1 MGPARWPSQFSRA
14 AQLPAQ
20 LRVSASAHAPAH
32 LPALRRAP
40 RSRMA
45 LGLRPTR
52 QRRNPRSPRS
62 PQPRTLPA
70 TWAQG
75 VGARACSPAADS
87 PGPAVGLVSL
97 PRATEA
103 AILAEE
109 IAGLPTQARTPMRP
123 AAL

>member
-1 MGPARWPSQFSRA
+1 
-14 AQLPAQ
+14 
-20 LRVSASAHAPAH
+20 
-32 LPALRRAP
+32 
-40 RSRMA
+40 MA

-97 PRATEA
+97 PCATEA
-103 AILAEE
+103 VILAEE
-109 IAGLPTQARTPMRP
+109 FAGLPTQARTPMRP